1 MQTSHQDMRIKV
13 NQIVGV
19 LAVIVF
25 ASCVSI
31 RPGYFEDDQKTAER
45 AVELFH
51 SRLSNER
58 YEEIYNDTAEEFR
71 KTAEKTDLIAVM
83 KRTHEQFGAFER
95 TSRTDAKVTMAVP
108 RQVWLAY
115 KTTYEKGDA
124 TEEFLWLVNFEQV
137 KLASYRVSSSPRK

>member
-1 MQTSHQDMRIKV
+1 MNRIV
-13 NQIVGV
+13 VV
-19 LAVIVF
+19 FAVTVF

-45 AVELFH
+45 AVEVFL

-58 YEEIYNDTAEEFR
+58 YEEIYDDTAEEFR
-71 KTAEKTDLIAVM
+71 KTAAKSDSIAVM
-83 KRTHEQFGAFER
+83 KRTHQQFGAYVR
-95 TSRTDAKVTMAVP
+95 ASRTDAKVMMAVP

-124 TEEFLWLVNFEQV
+124 TEEFLWMVNFEQV
-137 KLASYRVSSSPRK
+137 KLASYRVSPSCEKQTQVR